1 MVTVS
6 ERNDTRL
13 FTENLLTWVR
23 GKGKVVIVVHDN
35 PDPDCLASAMALRHL
50 FVMKL
55 NKETVITFS
64 GMIGRSENL
73 AMAKELQ
80 IPLAPLGIT
89 DLSEFQVVC
98 MLDTQPGTGNNSLPL
113 GTRVDVVIDHHPLR
127 DETRQCRWVDV
138 REEYGVTATILYEYL
153 QAQEVPI
160 GMKLATALFYAIK
173 SETQD
178 LGREANH
185 PDREAY
191 HRLFPLTNKRLL
203 NAITHPKQPIEY
215 FSTVSAALA
224 NTSIY
229 GNVLVSRLGS
239 VVFPELVA
247 EMADFLL
254 RLEDIEMV
262 LAMGMYND
270 ELILSMRSSLP
281 DVNAGEVLRRI
292 VAGRGTAGGHGMM
305 AGGKVDIVS
314 PTPAT
319 VRDMEDLLVE
329 RFLYELRA
337 DAQTVR
343 YLVRRCG

>member
-1 MVTVS
+1 MATDV
-6 ERNDTRL
+6 ELRDTRQ
-13 FTENLLTWVR
+13 FTDNLLAWVR
-23 GKGKVVIVVHDN
+23 GKGKIVIVVHDN
-35 PDPDCLASAMALRHL
+35 PDPDCLASAMSLRHL

-80 IPLAPLGIT
+80 IPLTPLGIT
-89 DLSEFQVVC
+89 DLSDFQVVC
-98 MLDTQPGTGNNSLPL
+98 MLDTQPGTGNNSLPP

-127 DETRQCRWVDV
+127 EATRQCRWVDV

-153 QAQEVPI
+153 QVQDVPI
-160 GMKLATALFYAIK
+160 GTKLATALFYAIK

-178 LGREANH
+178 LGRDTNL

-203 NAITHPKQPIEY
+203 NSITHPKQPFEY
-215 FSTVSAALA
+215 FVTVSRALA

-229 GNVLVSRLGS
+229 GNVLVSRLGA
-239 VVFPELVA
+239 VAFPELVA

-262 LAMGMYND
+262 LTMGMYNND
-270 ELILSMRSSLP
+270 MIISMRSNRH
-281 DVNAGEVLRRI
+281 DMNAGDVLRHLVTGI
-292 VAGRGTAGGHGMM
+292 GAAGGHGMM
-305 AGGKVDIVS
+305 AGGKVEIAS
-314 PTPAT
+314 PTPAD
-319 VRDMEDLLVE
+319 VEEMENLMTE
-329 RFLYELRA
+329 RFLAELGA
-337 DAQTVR
+337 ASLPVR
-343 YLVRRCG
+343 HLLT